1 MALASCKRPR
11 KSASG
16 ERGQALLEMLPVVS
30 LLLLITF
37 GVVECSY
44 ALWQLEVITALTR
57 EGSNLASRGASLPG
71 LPPSLMN
78 TLTASANAVISDGS
92 VLNLANNGE
101 VIVSAVQRQS
111 GGYIVIGQ
119 YPSGN
124 FAASSR
130 VGGMGASA
138 TLPATATANP
148 IPMNSTI
155 YITEVFTQYSSI
167 TPLGAFVNITMP
179 STLYDVAYF

>member
-1 MALASCKRPR
+1 MAFASCKRPR
-11 KSASG
+11 KRASG

-57 EGSNLASRGASLPG
+57 EGSNLASRGATLPG

-78 TLTASANAVISDGS
+78 TLQASANAVITDGS

-101 VIVSAVQRQS
+101 VIVTAVQRQS
-111 GGYIVIGQ
+111 TGYVIIGQ

-124 FAASSR
+124 YAASSR
-130 VGGMGASA
+130 IGAMGGSA
-138 TLPATATANP
+138 ALPAIASP
-148 IPMNSTI
+148 IPVNNTI
-155 YITEVFTQYSSI
+155 YVTEVFTQYSSI